1 MKYIAVQFFG
11 EWDKKYTYECKS
23 RRIKRNDFVIVPT
36 PTGNT
41 VAKVM
46 NDNLSKPSFQC
57 KQVIKKVEL

>member
-1 MKYIAVQFFG
+1 MPV
-11 EWDKKYTYECKS
+11 YTRYS
-23 RRIKRNDFVIVPT
+23 MPRRIKKNDFVIVPT

-57 KQVIKKVEL
+57 KQIIKKVEL